1 MRVYEALARALKD
14 SGVDAVF
21 GLCGSETV
29 KLGSVLD
36 SIGVRFY
43 GTRHESQA
51 VAMADGYA
59 RVSRRLGVAL
69 ISRGPGFTNGI
80 SAMVVASRAHSPVL
94 VIAGDTA
101 VGATTPAKA
110 ITRRAEPKHIEQDAI
125 CRAAGIPSARLLD
138 AESAVEDFKAT
149 IARARSGVMISLNI
163 PTDILESTAGEAE
176 SRIELDPVAP
186 VPPVDPAA
194 ISTVAD
200 LLESGWAAQKP
211 MVLAGRGAF
220 LAGAHD
226 ELVTLAGMTGA
237 ILTTSL
243 LARSYFDG
251 DPYNVGVCGSLTTDV
266 ASELIVQADTV
277 LAFGASLNG
286 RTTLDGSLIKK
297 ARLIQVDSDSSAFGR
312 FTAEPDLAIHADVK
326 ETAAAL
332 VAELQRR
339 GHEAQGF
346 RTPDVEEQI
355 RSYRLAT
362 SFTDESTETAIDPK
376 MLMTRLDALLPQE
389 RTLVVEGGEHLHF
402 SCKYLGVSPPPAF
415 LFPMETY
422 AIGFGIGSAIGA
434 AVGQPDRMTV
444 LEVGD
449 AGLMMTLGDLE
460 TAARYRIPLVV
471 VISNNDGL
479 GSEMRHL
486 RNAGL
491 SEEFAH
497 FSTPSFAA
505 VAAAFGAEGH
515 TIRTTEDLAFLG
527 ERLQRPLDG
536 PVVLDCRVVSGVSH

>member
-1 MRVYEALARALKD
+1 MRVYEALATALKE
-14 SGVDAVF
+14 SGVDTVF

-29 KLGSVLD
+29 KLGYVLD
-36 SIGVRFY
+36 SLGVRFY

-69 ISRGPGFTNGI
+69 ISRGPGFTNAI

-110 ITRRAEPKHIEQDAI
+110 ISRLAEPKYIDQEAI
-125 CRAAGIPSARLLD
+125 CRAAGIPSAKLLD
-138 AESAVEDFKAT
+138 AESAVEDLRAIVT
-149 IARARSGVMISLNI
+149 RARSGFTISLNI
-163 PTDILESTAGEAE
+163 PTDILEATAGDAG
-176 SRIELDPVAP
+176 SRIELAPIEP
-186 VPPVDPAA
+186 VPSMDPAS
-194 ISTVAD
+194 ITTVAD

-211 MVLAGRGAF
+211 MILAGRGAF
-220 LAGAHD
+220 LADARD
-226 ELVTLAGMTGA
+226 ELTTLGDLTGA

-243 LARSYFDG
+243 LARSFFEG
-251 DPYNVGVCGSLTTDV
+251 QPYNIGVCGSLTTDL
-266 ASELIVQADTV
+266 AREFIAQADTV

-297 ARLIQVDSDSSAFGR
+297 ARLIQVDSDYSAFGR

-326 ETAAAL
+326 STAAAL

-339 GHEAQGF
+339 GHSAQGF
-346 RTPDVEEQI
+346 RTPEVAEQI
-355 RSYRLAT
+355 RDYRLES
-362 SFTDESTETAIDPK
+362 SFTDASTETSIDPRT
-376 MLMTRLDALLPQE
+376 LMARLDTLLPRE

-422 AIGFGIGSAIGA
+422 AIGFGVGSAVGA

-444 LEVGD
+444 LEIGD

-460 TAARYRIPLVV
+460 TAARYRIPLLV

-479 GSEMRHL
+479 GSEMHHL

-491 SEEFAH
+491 SDEFAH

-505 VAAAFGAEGH
+505 VAGALGAEGY
-515 TIRTTEDLAFLG
+515 TIRTTADLNALG
-527 ERLQRPLDG
+527 ERLQEPLDG
-536 PVVLDCRVVSGVSH
+536 PLLLDCHVLFGVSH

>member
-1 MRVYEALARALKD
+1 MRVYEALAIALKE

-29 KLGSVLD
+29 KLGYVLD

-69 ISRGPGFTNGI
+69 ISRGPGFTNAI
-80 SAMVVASRAHSPVL
+80 SAMVVATRAHSPVL
-94 VIAGDTA
+94 IIAGDTA
-101 VGATTPAKA
+101 VGATTPAK
-110 ITRRAEPKHIEQDAI
+110 TVSRRAEPKHIDQVAI
-125 CRAAGIPSARLLD
+125 CHAAGITPASLLD
-138 AESAVEDFKAT
+138 AESAVEDFRLV
-149 IARARSGVMISLNI
+149 IARARSGATMSVNI
-163 PTDILESTAGEAE
+163 PTDILEATAGDAA
-176 SRIELDPVAP
+176 SRIVLDPVEP
-186 VPPVDPAA
+186 VPSADPAS
-194 ISTVAD
+194 IGTVAD
-200 LLESGWAAQKP
+200 LLQSGWAAQKP
-211 MVLAGRGAF
+211 MILAGRGAF
-220 LAGAHD
+220 LAGARE
-226 ELVTLAGMTGA
+226 ELTTLADITGA
-237 ILTTSL
+237 ILTTTL
-243 LARSYFDG
+243 LARSYFG
-251 DPYNVGVCGSLTTDV
+251 GHPYNVGVCGSLTTDV

-297 ARLIQVDSDSSAFGR
+297 ARLIHVDSDESAFGR
-312 FTAEPDLAIHADVK
+312 FTAAPDLAIHADVK
-326 ETAAAL
+326 TTAVAL
-332 VAELQRR
+332 IAELQHR
-339 GHEAQGF
+339 GHSAKGF
-346 RTPDVEEQI
+346 RTAEVAEQI
-355 RSYRLAT
+355 RDYRLES
-362 SFTDESTETAIDPK
+362 SFTDASTETAIDPR
-376 MLMTRLDALLPQE
+376 MLMTRLDRLLPLE

-422 AIGFGIGSAIGA
+422 AIGFGVGTSIGA

-444 LEVGD
+444 LEIGD

-460 TAARYRIPLVV
+460 TAARYRIPIVV

-479 GSEMRHL
+479 GSEMHHL

-491 SEEFAH
+491 SEEFAR

-505 VAAAFGAEGH
+505 VASAMGAEGY
-515 TIRTTEDLAFLG
+515 TIRTTADLDAFG
-527 ERLQRPLDG
+527 ERLRQPLDG
-536 PVVLDCRVVSGVSH
+536 PLVLDCHVVSGVSH

>member
-1 MRVYEALARALKD
+1 MRVYEALAEALKE

-36 SIGVRFY
+36 STGVRFY

-69 ISRGPGFTNGI
+69 ISRGPGFTNAI
-80 SAMVVASRAHSPVL
+80 SAMVVASRARSPVL

-101 VGATTPAKA
+101 VGATTAAKA
-110 ITRRAEPKHIEQDAI
+110 ISRRAEPKHIDQDAI

-138 AESAVEDFKAT
+138 AESAVEDFLAV
-149 IARARSGVMISLNI
+149 IARARSGTTISLNI
-163 PTDILESTAGEAE
+163 PTDILEAPAGEAA
-176 SRIELDPVAP
+176 SRIVLDPVEP
-186 VPPVDPAA
+186 VPAVDPAA

-200 LLESGWAAQKP
+200 LLGSGWAAQKP
-211 MVLAGRGAF
+211 LILAGRGAF
-220 LAGAHD
+220 LAGARD
-226 ELVTLAGMTGA
+226 ELVTLAGITGA

-243 LARSYFDG
+243 LARSFFHG
-251 DPYNVGVCGSLTTDV
+251 DPYNVGVCGSLTTDM

-286 RTTLDGSLIKK
+286 RTTLDGTLIKK
-297 ARLIQVDSDSSAFGR
+297 ARLIQVDSDQRAFGR
-312 FTAEPDLAIHADVK
+312 FTPEPDLTIHADVK

-332 VAELQRR
+332 VTELQRR
-339 GHEAQGF
+339 GHTAHGF
-346 RTPDVEEQI
+346 RTPEVAAQI
-355 RSYRLAT
+355 RDYRLAS
-362 SFTDESTETAIDPK
+362 SFTDESTETSIDPK
-376 MLMTRLDALLPQE
+376 ALMTRLDALLPQE

-402 SCKYLGVSPPPAF
+402 SCKYLGVSSPPAF

-422 AIGFGIGSAIGA
+422 AIGFGVGSAIGA

-444 LEVGD
+444 LEIGD

-460 TAARYRIPLVV
+460 TAARYHIPMLV
-471 VISNNDGL
+471 VISNNNGL

-505 VAAAFGAEGH
+505 VAGAMGAEGY
-515 TIRTTEDLAFLG
+515 TIRTTADLDALG
-527 ERLQRPLDG
+527 DRLKQALDG
-536 PVVLDCRVVSGVSH
+536 PVVLDCHVVSGVSH